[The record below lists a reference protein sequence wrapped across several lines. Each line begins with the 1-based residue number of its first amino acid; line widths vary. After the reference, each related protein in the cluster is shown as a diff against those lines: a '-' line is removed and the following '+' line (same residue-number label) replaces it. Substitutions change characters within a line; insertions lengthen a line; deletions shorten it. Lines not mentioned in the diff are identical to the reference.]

1 MLEKEDAGK
10 DGQTKANRGGKT
22 NPAKVYND
30 ERERHES
37 LLQGWGGRKGDKAR
51 GGAERQSDFGL
62 T

>member
-1 MLEKEDAGK
+1 MLEKDDAGK
-10 DGQTKANRGGKT
+10 DGQT

-37 LLQGWGGRKGDKAR
+37 QLQGQGGRKGDKAR
-51 GGAERQSDFGL
+51 GGAERESEFGL

>member
-30 ERERHES
+30 ERERHER
-37 LLQGWGGRKGDKAR
+37 LLRGGGERKGDKAR
-51 GGAERQSDFGL
+51 GGAEREREFGL

>member
-37 LLQGWGGRKGDKAR
+37 LLQGWGGEKEIKREVVLR
-51 GGAERQSDFGL
+51 ERVSL
-62 T
+62 A